1 MSVTRSYTT
10 GYTFFG
16 DRAIVPS
23 VSAPSVDP
31 AGDPP
36 PGELPPQR
44 PSRGNRAAARR
55 RERQHEI
62 VLSTRRLF
70 DARGMRSA
78 NIEDIAAAVGVNR
91 AIIYRHFS
99 SKEELFALALADYLA
114 ELDARLHAIDDD
126 AVSAAERLVLVSR
139 EFATYCLE
147 HPAFVDCALALLGK
161 PGPMLLDEISESSL
175 LRLGSLMAGELRRIA
190 SLLVLARRD
199 LGAELSVEDADL
211 LANALYMQ
219 VLGVMHLARSGVV
232 VRPSSS
238 GLPVWAPVD
247 ADRIVE
253 MVVQMGVATARSVTP
268 TAPVAAG

>member
-1 MSVTRSYTT
+1 M
-10 GYTFFG
+10 
-16 DRAIVPS
+16 RAIVRE
-23 VSAPSVDP
+23 VT
-31 AGDPP
+31 PP
-36 PGELPPQR
+36 PPRAALEEGAAVPADGPSAGLPPAR

-55 RERQHEI
+55 RERQQEI
-62 VLSTRRLF
+62 VVSTRRLF

-99 SKEELFALALADYLA
+99 SKEELFALTLADYLV
-114 ELDARLHAIDDD
+114 ELDARLHATDDET
-126 AVSAAERLVLVSR
+126 AGPRERLERVNR

-190 SLLVLARRD
+190 GLLVLARAES
-199 LGAELSVEDADL
+199 GAVLSVEDADL

-253 MVVQMGVATARSVTP
+253 MVVQMGRAVAAEVTP
-268 TAPVAAG
+268 APLPATE